1 MKIESK
7 FLALNELTDK
17 NEIIE
22 RLNALKNQKAALS
35 RAESRLIIDARR
47 CFEEDVQI
55 AEKNWI

>member
-1 MKIESK
+1 MKTESK

-22 RLNALKNQKAALS
+22 RLNALENQKAALS